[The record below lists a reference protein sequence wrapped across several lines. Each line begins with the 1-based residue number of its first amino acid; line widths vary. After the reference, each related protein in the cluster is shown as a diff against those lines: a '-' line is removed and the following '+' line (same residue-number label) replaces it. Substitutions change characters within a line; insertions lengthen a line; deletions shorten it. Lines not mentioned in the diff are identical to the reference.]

1 MDNEYSVLKKYG
13 ENISETKY
21 VTNPAIG
28 RDEEIKQLILTL
40 LTPEKSAILVGLP
53 GIGKTAIVEG
63 LSYRMQRGEVP
74 NNLMGY
80 TIYKLNTA
88 ALLGTVPG
96 SNGELKNK
104 ALLNEIRD
112 SDKVILFIDE
122 IHTLIGGTDESMDFA
137 NIFKPGLDRGS
148 IKVIGATTTQ
158 EYEQFI
164 LTDKAFVRRFQR
176 INVAEPTKEQ
186 TVQIL
191 FGSLPKYEV
200 KTGAKMKYT
209 DFIKEKIMRFI
220 VNLTE
225 ETNRVYEYDARYPD
239 ICFSILQQAFSYCLS
254 DNRTEVDIRDFK
266 RAIQNTKLVYRDI
279 IDKHMDL
286 FFNEFADIY
295 RSETVQRLQ
304 QDD

>member
-13 ENISETKY
+13 ENLSERKY
-21 VTNPAIG
+21 ITNPAIG

-74 NNLMGY
+74 NNLMDY

-88 ALLGTVPG
+88 ALLGTIPG
-96 SNGELKNK
+96 TNELKIQ
-104 ALLNEIRD
+104 ALLNEVRD
-112 SDKVILFIDE
+112 TDKLILFIDE
-122 IHTLIGGTDESMDFA
+122 IHTLIGGTDESLDFA
-137 NIFKPGLDRGS
+137 NIFKPGLDRGA

-158 EYEQFI
+158 EFEQFI
-164 LTDKAFVRRFQR
+164 LTDKAFNRRFQR
-176 INVAEPTKEQ
+176 INVYEPTKEQ

-191 FGSLPKYEV
+191 VGSLPKYEE

-209 DFIKEKIMRFI
+209 DFIKEKVMRFI

-239 ICFSILQQAFSYCLS
+239 ICFSILQQAFSYALVE
-254 DNRTEVDIRDFK
+254 NRTEVDIRDFK
-266 RAIQNTKLVYRDI
+266 KAIQNTKLVYKDI
-279 IDKHMDL
+279 IDKQMDI
-286 FFNEFADIY
+286 FFKEFSDIY
-295 RSETVQRLQ
+295 RAETVQRLQ

>member
-1 MDNEYSVLKKYG
+1 MENDYSVLKKYG
-13 ENISETKY
+13 ENISESKY

-74 NNLMGY
+74 NNLMDY

-88 ALLGTVPG
+88 ALLWTIPGT
-96 SNGELKNK
+96 NELKIQ
-104 ALLNEIRD
+104 ALLNEVRD
-112 SDKVILFIDE
+112 TDKLILFIDE
-122 IHTLIGGTDESMDFA
+122 IHTLIGGTDESLDFA
-137 NIFKPGLDRGS
+137 NIFKPSLDRGA

-158 EYEQFI
+158 EFEQFI
-164 LTDKAFVRRFQR
+164 LTDKAFNRRFQR
-176 INVAEPTKEQ
+176 INVYEPTKEQ

-191 FGSLPKYEV
+191 VGSLPKYEE

-209 DFIKEKIMRFI
+209 DFIKEKVMKFI

-239 ICFSILQQAFSYCLS
+239 ICFSILQQAFSYALVE
-254 DNRTEVDIRDFK
+254 NRTEVDIRDFK
-266 RAIQNTKLVYRDI
+266 KAIQNTKLVYKDI
-279 IDKHMDL
+279 INKNMDK
-286 FFNEFADIY
+286 FFDEFTDIY

>member
-13 ENISETKY
+13 ENLSERKY
-21 VTNPAIG
+21 ITNPAIG

-74 NNLMGY
+74 NNLMDY

-88 ALLGTVPG
+88 ALLGTIPG
-96 SNGELKNK
+96 TNELKIQ
-104 ALLNEIRD
+104 ALLNEVRD
-112 SDKVILFIDE
+112 TDKLILFIDE
-122 IHTLIGGTDESMDFA
+122 IHTLIGGTDESLDFA
-137 NIFKPGLDRGS
+137 NIFKPGLDRGA

-158 EYEQFI
+158 EFEQFI
-164 LTDKAFVRRFQR
+164 LTDKAFNRRFQR
-176 INVAEPTKEQ
+176 INVYEPTKEQ

-191 FGSLPKYEV
+191 VGSLPKYEE

-209 DFIKEKIMRFI
+209 DFIKEKVMKFI

-239 ICFSILQQAFSYCLS
+239 ICFSILQQAFSYALVE
-254 DNRTEVDIRDFK
+254 NRTEVDIRDFK
-266 RAIQNTKLVYRDI
+266 KAIQNTKLVYPDVIKKELDRFYHD
-279 IDKHMDL
+279 
-286 FFNEFADIY
+286 FSDIY
-295 RSETVQRLQ
+295 RMETPQKLKGE
-304 QDD
+304 

>member
-1 MDNEYSVLKKYG
+1 MENDYSVLKKYG
-13 ENISETKY
+13 ENISESNN

-63 LSYRMQRGEVP
+63 LSYRIQRGEVP
-74 NNLMGY
+74 NGLLGY

-88 ALLGTVPG
+88 ALVGTIPG
-96 SNGELKNK
+96 TSELKIQS
-104 ALLNEIRD
+104 LLNEVKD
-112 SDKVILFIDE
+112 ADKLILFIDE

-137 NIFKPGLDRGS
+137 NIFKPLLDRGA

-158 EYEQFI
+158 EFEQFI
-164 LTDKAFVRRFQR
+164 LTDRAFNRRFQR

-191 FGSLPKYEV
+191 CGSLPKYEA

-209 DFIKEKIMRFI
+209 DFIKEKIMKFI
-220 VNLTE
+220 VDLTE
-225 ETNRVYEYDARYPD
+225 ETNRVYEYDGRYPD
-239 ICFSILQQAFSYCLS
+239 ICFSIVQQAFSYALV
-254 DNRTEVDIRDFK
+254 DNRNEVDIRDFK
-266 RAIQNTKLVYRDI
+266 KAIQNTKLVYKDI
-279 IDKHMDL
+279 INKNMDK
-286 FFNEFADIY
+286 FFDEFTDIY

>member
-1 MDNEYSVLKKYG
+1 MDKEYSVLKKYG

-63 LSYRMQRGEVP
+63 LSYRIQRGEVP
-74 NNLMGY
+74 NGLMGY

-88 ALLGTVPG
+88 ALIGTIPG
-96 SNGELKNK
+96 TSELKIQS
-104 ALLNEIRD
+104 LLNEVRD
-112 SDKVILFIDE
+112 ADKLILFIDE
-122 IHTLIGGTDESMDFA
+122 IHTLIGDADESMDFA
-137 NIFKPGLDRGS
+137 NIFKPLLDRGS
-148 IKVIGATTTQ
+148 IKVVGATTTQ
-158 EYEQFI
+158 EFEQFI
-164 LTDKAFVRRFQR
+164 LTDRAFNRRFQR
-176 INVAEPTKEQ
+176 INVSEPTKEQ

-191 FGSLPKYEV
+191 VGSLPKYEA

-209 DFIKEKIMRFI
+209 DFIKEKIMKFI

-225 ETNRVYEYDARYPD
+225 ETNRVYEYDGRYPD
-239 ICFSILQQAFSYCLS
+239 ICFSIVQQAFSYALV
-254 DNRTEVDIRDFK
+254 DNRNEVDIRDFK
-266 RAIQNTKLVYRDI
+266 KAIQNTKLVYKDI
-279 IDKHMDL
+279 IDRHMDE
-286 FFNEFADIY
+286 FFDEFADIY
-295 RSETVQRLQ
+295 RSETIQRLQ

>member
-1 MDNEYSVLKKYG
+1 MDKEYSVLKKYG

-63 LSYRMQRGEVP
+63 LSYRIQRGEVP
-74 NNLMGY
+74 NGLMGY

-88 ALLGTVPG
+88 ALIGTIPG
-96 SNGELKNK
+96 TSELKIQS
-104 ALLNEIRD
+104 LLNEVRD
-112 SDKVILFIDE
+112 ADKLILFIDE
-122 IHTLIGGTDESMDFA
+122 IHTLIGDADESMDFA
-137 NIFKPGLDRGS
+137 NIFKPLLDRGS

-158 EYEQFI
+158 EFEQFI
-164 LTDKAFVRRFQR
+164 LTDRAFNRRFQR

-191 FGSLPKYEV
+191 CGSLPKYEA

-209 DFIKEKIMRFI
+209 DFIKEKIMKFI
-220 VNLTE
+220 VDLTE
-225 ETNRVYEYDARYPD
+225 ETNRVYEYDGRYPD
-239 ICFSILQQAFSYCLS
+239 ICFSIVQQAFSYALV
-254 DNRTEVDIRDFK
+254 DNRNEVDIRDFK
-266 RAIQNTKLVYRDI
+266 KAIQNTKLVYPDVI
-279 IDKHMDL
+279 KKEL
-286 FFNEFADIY
+286 NNFYKEFSDIY
-295 RSETVQRLQ
+295 RMETPQKLKGE
-304 QDD
+304 

>member
-1 MDNEYSVLKKYG
+1 MENDYSVLKKYG
-13 ENISETKY
+13 ENLSERKY

-74 NNLMGY
+74 NGLMDY

-96 SNGELKNK
+96 SNGELKIQ
-104 ALLNEIRD
+104 ALLNEVRD
-112 SDKVILFIDE
+112 TDKLILFIDE

-137 NIFKPGLDRGS
+137 NIFKPGLDRGA

-158 EYEQFI
+158 EFEQFI
-164 LTDKAFVRRFQR
+164 LTDKAFNRRFQR

-186 TVQIL
+186 CVQIL
-191 FGSLPKYEV
+191 CGSLPKYEA

-209 DFIKEKIMRFI
+209 DFIKEKVMKFI
-220 VNLTE
+220 VDLTE

-239 ICFSILQQAFSYCLS
+239 ICFSILQQAFSYALV
-254 DNRTEVDIRDFK
+254 DNRNEVDIRDFK
-266 RAIQNTKLVYRDI
+266 KAIQNTKLVYKDI
-279 IDKHMDL
+279 IDKHMDK
-286 FFNEFADIY
+286 FFDEFADIY

-304 QDD
+304 Q

>member
-1 MDNEYSVLKKYG
+1 MENDYSVLKKYG
-13 ENISETKY
+13 ENISESKY

-63 LSYRMQRGEVP
+63 LSYRIQRGEVP
-74 NNLMGY
+74 NGLLGY

-88 ALLGTVPG
+88 ALVGTIPG
-96 SNGELKNK
+96 TSELKIQS
-104 ALLNEIRD
+104 LLNEVKD
-112 SDKVILFIDE
+112 ADKLILFIDE

-137 NIFKPGLDRGS
+137 NIFKPLLDRGA

-158 EYEQFI
+158 EFEQFI
-164 LTDKAFVRRFQR
+164 LTDRAFNRRFQR

-191 FGSLPKYEV
+191 CGSLPKYEA

-209 DFIKEKIMRFI
+209 DFIKEKIMKFI
-220 VNLTE
+220 VDLTE
-225 ETNRVYEYDARYPD
+225 ETNRVYEYDGRYPD
-239 ICFSILQQAFSYCLS
+239 ICFSIVQQAFSYALV
-254 DNRTEVDIRDFK
+254 DNRNEVDIRDFK
-266 RAIQNTKLVYRDI
+266 KAIQNTKLVYKDI
-279 IDKHMDL
+279 INKNMDK
-286 FFNEFADIY
+286 FFDEFTDIY

>member
-1 MDNEYSVLKKYG
+1 MENDYSVLKKYG
-13 ENISETKY
+13 ENISESKY

-63 LSYRMQRGEVP
+63 LSYRIQRGEVP
-74 NNLMGY
+74 NGLLGY

-88 ALLGTVPG
+88 ALVGTIPG
-96 SNGELKNK
+96 TSELKIQS
-104 ALLNEIRD
+104 LLNEVKD
-112 SDKVILFIDE
+112 ADKLILFIDE

-137 NIFKPGLDRGS
+137 NIFKPLLDRGA

-158 EYEQFI
+158 EFEQFI
-164 LTDKAFVRRFQR
+164 LTDRAFNRRFQR

-191 FGSLPKYEV
+191 CGSLPKYEA

-209 DFIKEKIMRFI
+209 DFIKEKIMKFI
-220 VNLTE
+220 VDLTE
-225 ETNRVYEYDARYPD
+225 ETNRVYEYDGRYPD
-239 ICFSILQQAFSYCLS
+239 ICFSIVQQAFSYAIV
-254 DNRTEVDIRDFK
+254 DNRNEVDIRDFK
-266 RAIQNTKLVYRDI
+266 KAIQNTKLVYKDI
-279 IDKHMDL
+279 INKNMDK
-286 FFNEFADIY
+286 FFDEFTDIY

>member
-1 MDNEYSVLKKYG
+1 MDDNYSVLKKYG
-13 ENISETKY
+13 ENLSERKY

-63 LSYRMQRGEVP
+63 VSYRMQRGEVP
-74 NNLMGY
+74 NILKDY

-88 ALLGTVPG
+88 ALVGTIPG
-96 SNGELKNK
+96 TSELKIQ

-112 SDKVILFIDE
+112 TDKLILFIDE
-122 IHTLIGGTDESMDFA
+122 IHTLIGGADESMDFA

-158 EYEQFI
+158 EFEQFI
-164 LTDKAFVRRFQR
+164 LTDKAFNRRFQR

-191 FGSLPKYEV
+191 VGSLPKYEA

-209 DFIKEKIMRFI
+209 DFIKEKVMKFI
-220 VNLTE
+220 VDLTE

-239 ICFSILQQAFSYCLS
+239 ICFSILQQAFSYALVE
-254 DNRTEVDIRDFK
+254 NRNEVDIRDFK
-266 RAIQNTKLVYRDI
+266 KAIQNTKLVYKDI
-279 IDKHMDL
+279 IDKHMDE
-286 FFNEFADIY
+286 FFNQFADIY

>member
-1 MDNEYSVLKKYG
+1 MENDYSVLKKYG
-13 ENISETKY
+13 ENISESKY

-63 LSYRMQRGEVP
+63 LSYRIQRGEVP
-74 NNLMGY
+74 NGLLGY

-88 ALLGTVPG
+88 ALVGTIPG
-96 SNGELKNK
+96 TSELKIQS
-104 ALLNEIRD
+104 LLNEVKD
-112 SDKVILFIDE
+112 ADKLILFIDE

-137 NIFKPGLDRGS
+137 NIFKPLLDRGA

-158 EYEQFI
+158 EFEQFI
-164 LTDKAFVRRFQR
+164 LTDRAFNRRFQR

-191 FGSLPKYEV
+191 CGSLPKYEA

-209 DFIKEKIMRFI
+209 DFIKEKRMKFI
-220 VNLTE
+220 VDLTE
-225 ETNRVYEYDARYPD
+225 ETNRVYEYDGRYPD
-239 ICFSILQQAFSYCLS
+239 ICFSIVQQAFSYALV
-254 DNRTEVDIRDFK
+254 DNRNEVDIRDFK
-266 RAIQNTKLVYRDI
+266 KAIQNTKLVYKDI
-279 IDKHMDL
+279 INKNMDK
-286 FFNEFADIY
+286 FFDEFTDIY

>member
-1 MDNEYSVLKKYG
+1 MDSKFSVLDKYG
-13 ENISETKY
+13 ENFSKREYI
-21 VTNPAIG
+21 TNPAIG

-63 LSYRMQRGEVP
+63 LSYRMQKGEVP

-96 SNGELKNK
+96 SSELKIQ
-104 ALLNEIRD
+104 ALLNEIKD
-112 SDKVILFIDE
+112 ADKLILFIDE

-176 INVAEPTKEQ
+176 INVYEPTKEQ

-191 FGSLPKYEV
+191 CGSLPKYEA

-209 DFIKEKIMRFI
+209 DFIKQKIMTFI

-239 ICFSILQQAFSYCLS
+239 ICFSILQQAFSYALV
-254 DNRTEVDIRDFK
+254 DNRNEVDIRDFK
-266 RAIQNTKLVYRDI
+266 KAIENTKLVYKDI
-279 IDKHMDL
+279 IDKQMDN
-286 FFNEFADIY
+286 FFKEFTDIY

>member
-1 MDNEYSVLKKYG
+1 MEEEFSVLKKYG
-13 ENISETKY
+13 ENISQREY

-63 LSYRMQRGEVP
+63 LSYRIQKDEVP
-74 NNLMGY
+74 NGLKDY

-88 ALLGTVPG
+88 ALIGTIPG
-96 SNGELKNK
+96 TSELKIQS
-104 ALLNEIRD
+104 LLNEVKNA
-112 SDKVILFIDE
+112 DKLILFIEE
-122 IHTLIGGTDESMDFA
+122 IHTLIGDADESMDFA
-137 NIFKPGLDRGS
+137 NIFKPVLDRGT
-148 IKVIGATTTQ
+148 IKVVGATTTQ
-158 EYEQFI
+158 EFEQFI
-164 LTDKAFVRRFQR
+164 LTDRAFNRRFQR

-191 FGSLPKYEV
+191 CGSLPKYEV

-209 DFIKEKIMRFI
+209 DFIKEKIMKYI
-220 VNLTE
+220 VDLTE

-239 ICFSILQQAFSYCLS
+239 ICFSIVQQAFSYALVE
-254 DNRTEVDIRDFK
+254 NRNEVDIRDFK
-266 RAIQNTKLVYRDI
+266 KAIQNTKLVYKDI
-279 IDKHMDL
+279 IDKHMDE
-286 FFNEFADIY
+286 FFNQFADIY

>member
-1 MDNEYSVLKKYG
+1 MENDYSVLKKYG
-13 ENISETKY
+13 ENISESKY

-63 LSYRMQRGEVP
+63 LSYRIQRGEVP
-74 NNLMGY
+74 NGLLGY

-88 ALLGTVPG
+88 ALVGTIPG
-96 SNGELKNK
+96 TSELKIQS
-104 ALLNEIRD
+104 LLNEVKD
-112 SDKVILFIDE
+112 ADKLILFIDE

-137 NIFKPGLDRGS
+137 NIFKPLLDRGA
-148 IKVIGATTTQ
+148 IKVIGARTTQ
-158 EYEQFI
+158 EFEQFI
-164 LTDKAFVRRFQR
+164 LTDRAFNRRFQR

-191 FGSLPKYEV
+191 CGSLPKYEA

-209 DFIKEKIMRFI
+209 DFIKEKIMKFI
-220 VNLTE
+220 VDLTE
-225 ETNRVYEYDARYPD
+225 ETNRVYEYDGRYPD
-239 ICFSILQQAFSYCLS
+239 ICFSIVQQAFSYALV
-254 DNRTEVDIRDFK
+254 DNRNEVDIRDFK
-266 RAIQNTKLVYRDI
+266 KAIQNTKLVYKDI
-279 IDKHMDL
+279 INKNMDK
-286 FFNEFADIY
+286 FFDEFTDIY

-304 QDD
+304 QDH

>member
-1 MDNEYSVLKKYG
+1 MEEEFSVLKKYG
-13 ENISETKY
+13 ENLSERKY

-63 LSYRMQRGEVP
+63 LSYRIQNDEVP
-74 NNLMGY
+74 NGLKGY

-88 ALLGTVPG
+88 ALIGTIPG
-96 SNGELKNK
+96 TSELKIQS
-104 ALLNEIRD
+104 LLNEVKNA
-112 SDKVILFIDE
+112 DKLILFIDE
-122 IHTLIGGTDESMDFA
+122 IHTLIGDADESMDFA
-137 NIFKPGLDRGS
+137 NIFKPVLDRGS

-158 EYEQFI
+158 EFEQFI
-164 LTDKAFVRRFQR
+164 LTDRAFNRRFQR

-191 FGSLPKYEV
+191 CGSLPKYEA

-209 DFIKEKIMRFI
+209 DFIKEKIMKFI

-225 ETNRVYEYDARYPD
+225 ETNRVYEYDGRYPD
-239 ICFSILQQAFSYCLS
+239 ICFSIVQQAFSYALV
-254 DNRTEVDIRDFK
+254 DNRDQVDIRDFK
-266 RAIQNTKLVYRDI
+266 KAIENTKLVYKDI
-279 IDKHMDL
+279 INKKMDL
-286 FFNEFADIY
+286 FFEEFEDIY
-295 RSETVQRLQ
+295 RSETVQRL
-304 QDD
+304 

>member
-13 ENISETKY
+13 ENLSERKY
-21 VTNPAIG
+21 ITNPAIG

-74 NNLMGY
+74 NNLMDY

-88 ALLGTVPG
+88 ALLGTIPG
-96 SNGELKNK
+96 TNELKIQ
-104 ALLNEIRD
+104 ALLNEVRD
-112 SDKVILFIDE
+112 TDKLILFIDE
-122 IHTLIGGTDESMDFA
+122 IHTLIGGTDESLDFA
-137 NIFKPGLDRGS
+137 NIFKPGLDRGA

-158 EYEQFI
+158 EFEQFI
-164 LTDKAFVRRFQR
+164 LTDKAFNRRFQR
-176 INVAEPTKEQ
+176 INVYEPTKEQ

-191 FGSLPKYEV
+191 VGSLPKYEE

-209 DFIKEKIMRFI
+209 DFIKEKVMRFI

-239 ICFSILQQAFSYCLS
+239 ICFSILQQAFSYALVE
-254 DNRTEVDIRDFK
+254 NRNEVDIRDFK
-266 RAIQNTKLVYRDI
+266 KAIQNTKLVYKDI
-279 IDKHMDL
+279 IDKQMDI
-286 FFNEFADIY
+286 FFKEFSDIY
-295 RSETVQRLQ
+295 RAETVQRLQ

>member
-1 MDNEYSVLKKYG
+1 MDDNYSVLKKYG
-13 ENISETKY
+13 ENLSERKY

-63 LSYRMQRGEVP
+63 VSYRMQRGEVP
-74 NNLMGY
+74 DVLKDY

-88 ALLGTVPG
+88 ALVGTIPG
-96 SNGELKNK
+96 SSELKIQ

-112 SDKVILFIDE
+112 TDKLILFIDE

-137 NIFKPGLDRGS
+137 NIFKPGLDRGA

-158 EYEQFI
+158 EFEQFI
-164 LTDKAFVRRFQR
+164 LTDKAFNRRFQR

-191 FGSLPKYEV
+191 CGSLPKYEA

-209 DFIKEKIMRFI
+209 DFIKEKVMKFI
-220 VNLTE
+220 VDLTE

-239 ICFSILQQAFSYCLS
+239 ICFSIMQQAFSYALV
-254 DNRTEVDIRDFK
+254 DNRHEVDIRDFK
-266 RAIQNTKLVYRDI
+266 KAIQNTKLVYKDI
-279 IDKHMDL
+279 IDRHMDE

-304 QDD
+304 Q

>member
-1 MDNEYSVLKKYG
+1 MDENYSVLKKYG
-13 ENISETKY
+13 ENLSERKY

-74 NNLMGY
+74 NVLKDY

-88 ALLGTVPG
+88 ALVGTIPG
-96 SNGELKNK
+96 SSELKIQ

-112 SDKVILFIDE
+112 TDKLILFIDE
-122 IHTLIGGTDESMDFA
+122 IHTLIGDADESMDFA
-137 NIFKPGLDRGS
+137 NIFKPVLDRGS

-158 EYEQFI
+158 EFEQFI
-164 LTDKAFVRRFQR
+164 LTDRAFNRRFQR

-191 FGSLPKYEV
+191 CGSLPKYEA

-209 DFIKEKIMRFI
+209 DFIKEKIMKFI

-225 ETNRVYEYDARYPD
+225 ETNRVYEYDGRYPD
-239 ICFSILQQAFSYCLS
+239 ICFSIVQQAFSYALV
-254 DNRTEVDIRDFK
+254 DNRDQVDIRDFK
-266 RAIQNTKLVYRDI
+266 KAIENTKLVYKDI
-279 IDKHMDL
+279 INKKMDL
-286 FFNEFADIY
+286 FFEEFEDIY
-295 RSETVQRLQ
+295 RSETVQRL
-304 QDD
+304 

>member
-13 ENISETKY
+13 ENLSERKY
-21 VTNPAIG
+21 ITNPAIG

-74 NNLMGY
+74 NNLMDY

-88 ALLGTVPG
+88 ALLGTIPG
-96 SNGELKNK
+96 TNELKIQ
-104 ALLNEIRD
+104 ALLNEVRD
-112 SDKVILFIDE
+112 TDKLILFIDE
-122 IHTLIGGTDESMDFA
+122 IHTLIGGTDESLDFA
-137 NIFKPGLDRGS
+137 NIFKPGLDRGA

-158 EYEQFI
+158 EFEQFI
-164 LTDKAFVRRFQR
+164 LTDKAFNRRFQR
-176 INVAEPTKEQ
+176 INVYEPTKEQ

-191 FGSLPKYEV
+191 VGSLPKYEE

-209 DFIKEKIMRFI
+209 DFIKEKVMRFI

-239 ICFSILQQAFSYCLS
+239 ICFSILQQAFSYALVE
-254 DNRTEVDIRDFK
+254 NRTEVDIRDFK
-266 RAIQNTKLVYRDI
+266 KAIQNTKSVYKDI
-279 IDKHMDL
+279 IDKQMDI
-286 FFNEFADIY
+286 FFKEFSDIY
-295 RSETVQRLQ
+295 RAETVQRLQ

>member
-1 MDNEYSVLKKYG
+1 MENDYSVLKKYG
-13 ENISETKY
+13 ENLSERKY

-74 NNLMGY
+74 NNLMDY

-88 ALLGTVPG
+88 ALIGTIPG
-96 SNGELKNK
+96 SSELKIQ
-104 ALLNEIRD
+104 ALLNEVRD
-112 SDKVILFIDE
+112 TDKLILFIDE

-137 NIFKPGLDRGS
+137 NIFKPGLDRGA

-158 EYEQFI
+158 EFEQFI
-164 LTDKAFVRRFQR
+164 LTDKAFNRRFQR

-191 FGSLPKYEV
+191 CGSLPKYEA

-209 DFIKEKIMRFI
+209 DFIKEKIMKFI
-220 VNLTE
+220 VDLTE

-239 ICFSILQQAFSYCLS
+239 ICFSILQQAFSYALV
-254 DNRTEVDIRDFK
+254 DNRNEVDIRDFK
-266 RAIQNTKLVYRDI
+266 KAIQNTKLVYKDI
-279 IDKHMDL
+279 IDKHMDE
-286 FFNEFADIY
+286 FFNQFADIY

-304 QDD
+304 Q

>member
-1 MDNEYSVLKKYG
+1 MDKEYSVLKKYG

-63 LSYRMQRGEVP
+63 LSYRIQRGEVP
-74 NNLMGY
+74 NGLMGY

-88 ALLGTVPG
+88 ALIGTIPG
-96 SNGELKNK
+96 TSELKIQS
-104 ALLNEIRD
+104 LLNEVRD
-112 SDKVILFIDE
+112 ADKLILFIDE
-122 IHTLIGGTDESMDFA
+122 IHTLIGDADESMDFA
-137 NIFKPGLDRGS
+137 NIFKPLLDRGS
-148 IKVIGATTTQ
+148 IKVVGATTTQ
-158 EYEQFI
+158 EFEQFI
-164 LTDKAFVRRFQR
+164 LTDRAFNRRFQR
-176 INVAEPTKEQ
+176 INVSEPTKEQ

-191 FGSLPKYEV
+191 VGSLPKYEA

-209 DFIKEKIMRFI
+209 DFIKEKIMKFI

-225 ETNRVYEYDARYPD
+225 ETNRVYEYDGRYPD
-239 ICFSILQQAFSYCLS
+239 ICFSIVQQAFSYALV
-254 DNRTEVDIRDFK
+254 DNRNEVDIRDFK
-266 RAIQNTKLVYRDI
+266 KAIQNTKLVYKDI
-279 IDKHMDL
+279 IDRHMDE
-286 FFNEFADIY
+286 FFDEFADIY

>member
-1 MDNEYSVLKKYG
+1 MENDYSVLKKYG
-13 ENISETKY
+13 ENISESKY

-63 LSYRMQRGEVP
+63 LSYRIQRGEVP
-74 NNLMGY
+74 NGLLGY

-88 ALLGTVPG
+88 ALVGTIPG
-96 SNGELKNK
+96 TSELKIQS
-104 ALLNEIRD
+104 LLNEVKD
-112 SDKVILFIDE
+112 ADKLILFIDE

-137 NIFKPGLDRGS
+137 NIFKPLLDRGA

-158 EYEQFI
+158 EFEQFI
-164 LTDKAFVRRFQR
+164 LTDRAFNRRFQR

-191 FGSLPKYEV
+191 CGSLPKYEA

-209 DFIKEKIMRFI
+209 DFIKEKIMKFI
-220 VNLTE
+220 VDLTE
-225 ETNRVYEYDARYPD
+225 EKNRVYEYDGR
-239 ICFSILQQAFSYCLS
+239 
-254 DNRTEVDIRDFK
+254 
-266 RAIQNTKLVYRDI
+266 
-279 IDKHMDL
+279 
-286 FFNEFADIY
+286 
-295 RSETVQRLQ
+295 
-304 QDD
+304 

>member
-1 MDNEYSVLKKYG
+1 MENDYSVLKKYG
-13 ENISETKY
+13 ENISESNY

-63 LSYRMQRGEVP
+63 LSYRIQRGEVP
-74 NNLMGY
+74 NGLLGY

-88 ALLGTVPG
+88 ALVGTIPG
-96 SNGELKNK
+96 TSELKIQS
-104 ALLNEIRD
+104 LLNEVKD
-112 SDKVILFIDE
+112 ADKLILFIDE

-137 NIFKPGLDRGS
+137 NIFKPLLDRGA

-158 EYEQFI
+158 EFEQFI
-164 LTDKAFVRRFQR
+164 LTDRAFNRRFQR

-191 FGSLPKYEV
+191 CGSLPKYEA

-209 DFIKEKIMRFI
+209 DFIKEKIMKFI
-220 VNLTE
+220 VDLTE
-225 ETNRVYEYDARYPD
+225 ETNRVYEYDGRYPD
-239 ICFSILQQAFSYCLS
+239 ICFSIVQQAFSYALV
-254 DNRTEVDIRDFK
+254 DNRNEVDIRDFK
-266 RAIQNTKLVYRDI
+266 KAIQNTKLVYKDI
-279 IDKHMDL
+279 INKNMDK
-286 FFNEFADIY
+286 FFDEFTDIY

>member
-1 MDNEYSVLKKYG
+1 MENDYSVLKKYG
-13 ENISETKY
+13 ENISESKY

-63 LSYRMQRGEVP
+63 LSYRIQRGEVP
-74 NNLMGY
+74 NGLLGY

-88 ALLGTVPG
+88 ALVGTIPG
-96 SNGELKNK
+96 TSELKIQS
-104 ALLNEIRD
+104 LLNEVKD
-112 SDKVILFIDE
+112 ADKLILFIDE

-137 NIFKPGLDRGS
+137 NIFKPLLDRGA

-158 EYEQFI
+158 EFEQFI
-164 LTDKAFVRRFQR
+164 LTDRAFNRRFQR

-191 FGSLPKYEV
+191 CGSLPKYEA

-209 DFIKEKIMRFI
+209 DFIKEKIMKFI
-220 VNLTE
+220 VDLTE
-225 ETNRVYEYDARYPD
+225 ETNRVYEYDGRYPD
-239 ICFSILQQAFSYCLS
+239 ICFSIMQQAFSYALV
-254 DNRTEVDIRDFK
+254 DNRNEVDIRDFK
-266 RAIQNTKLVYRDI
+266 KAIENTKLVYKDI
-279 IDKHMDL
+279 INKKML
-286 FFNEFADIY
+286 QFFNEFEDIY
-295 RSETVQRLQ
+295 KSETVQRLEQ
-304 QDD
+304 

>member
-13 ENISETKY
+13 ENLSERKY
-21 VTNPAIG
+21 ITNPAIG

-74 NNLMGY
+74 NNLMDY

-88 ALLGTVPG
+88 ALLGTIPG
-96 SNGELKNK
+96 TNELKIQ
-104 ALLNEIRD
+104 ALLNEVRD
-112 SDKVILFIDE
+112 TDKLILFIDE
-122 IHTLIGGTDESMDFA
+122 IHTLIGGTDESLDFA
-137 NIFKPGLDRGS
+137 NIFKPGLDRGA

-158 EYEQFI
+158 EFEQFI
-164 LTDKAFVRRFQR
+164 LTDKAFNRRFQR
-176 INVAEPTKEQ
+176 INVYEPTKEQ

-191 FGSLPKYEV
+191 VGSLPKYEE

-209 DFIKEKIMRFI
+209 DFIKEKVMKFI

-239 ICFSILQQAFSYCLS
+239 ICFSILQQAFSYALVE
-254 DNRTEVDIRDFK
+254 NRTEVDIRDFK
-266 RAIQNTKLVYRDI
+266 KAIQNTKLVYKDI
-279 IDKHMDL
+279 IDKQMDI
-286 FFNEFADIY
+286 FFKEFSDIY
-295 RSETVQRLQ
+295 RAETVQRLQ

>member
-1 MDNEYSVLKKYG
+1 MDSKFSVLDKYG
-13 ENISETKY
+13 ENFSKREYI
-21 VTNPAIG
+21 TNPAIG

-63 LSYRMQRGEVP
+63 LSYRMQKGEVP

-96 SNGELKNK
+96 SSELKIQ
-104 ALLNEIRD
+104 ALLNEIKD
-112 SDKVILFIDE
+112 ADKLILFIDE

-137 NIFKPGLDRGS
+137 NIFKPSLDRGS

-176 INVAEPTKEQ
+176 INVYEPTKEQ

-191 FGSLPKYEV
+191 CGSLPKYEA

-209 DFIKEKIMRFI
+209 DFIKQKIMTFI

-239 ICFSILQQAFSYCLS
+239 ICFSILQQAFSYALV
-254 DNRTEVDIRDFK
+254 DNRNEVDIRDFK
-266 RAIQNTKLVYRDI
+266 KAIENTKLVYKDI
-279 IDKHMDL
+279 IDKQMDN
-286 FFNEFADIY
+286 FFKEFTDIY